1 MGDQLK
7 VDIGQISALSTDL
20 GKLRNNLANTPNQ
33 LHDFTA
39 SMGHPGLASATDAF
53 GDDWDIFRTNLIQD
67 IETLG
72 TFSEQAATAYA
83 AGDAALAAEIRQLMP
98 PPPTSHL
105 GRMLE

>member
-7 VDIGQISALSTDL
+7 VDIGQISALSGDL
-20 GKLRNNLANTPNQ
+20 GKLRDNLANTPNQ
-33 LHDFTA
+33 LHDFTS
-39 SMGHPGLASATDAF
+39 SMGHPGLAAATDAF
-53 GDDWDIFRTNLIQD
+53 GDDWDIFRTNLVQD

-72 TFSEQAATAYA
+72 TFSEQAAAAYA

-98 PPPTSHL
+98 PPTPSHI

>member
-7 VDIGQISALSTDL
+7 VDIGQISALSGDL
-20 GKLRNNLANTPNQ
+20 GRLRNNLASTPNQ
-33 LHDFTA
+33 LHDFTSA
-39 SMGHPGLASATDAF
+39 MGHPGLASATDAF
-53 GDDWDIFRTNLIQD
+53 GDDWDIFRTNLIED

>member
-7 VDIGQISALSTDL
+7 VDIGEISALATDL
-20 GKLRNNLANTPNQ
+20 GKLRDNLANTPNQ
-33 LHDFTA
+33 LHDFTS
-39 SMGHPGLASATDAF
+39 SMGFPALASATDAF
-53 GDDWDIFRTNLIQD
+53 GDDWEIFRTNLIKD

-72 TFSEQAATAYA
+72 SFAEQAAAAYA
-83 AGDAALAAEIRQLMP
+83 NGDEALAAEIRQLMP